1 MDLGLK
7 DRNVIVAAAS
17 DGIARAAA
25 EKFAAEGARIAICSR
40 DAKKL
45 NAAAAQI
52 REHSTPRYLPSRW
65 M

>member
-1 MDLGLK
+1 MSLSLLS
-7 DRNVIVAAAS
+7 S

-25 EKFAAEGARIAICSR
+25 EKFAAEGANVAMCSR

-52 REHSTPRYLPSRW
+52 RERYGVRYWPSHW

>member
-7 DRNVIVAAAS
+7 NRNVIVAASS

-25 EKFAAEGARIAICSR
+25 EKFAAEGARVAMCSR

-45 NAAAAQI
+45 NAAAAAD
-52 REHSTPRYLPSRW
+52 S
-65 M
+65 